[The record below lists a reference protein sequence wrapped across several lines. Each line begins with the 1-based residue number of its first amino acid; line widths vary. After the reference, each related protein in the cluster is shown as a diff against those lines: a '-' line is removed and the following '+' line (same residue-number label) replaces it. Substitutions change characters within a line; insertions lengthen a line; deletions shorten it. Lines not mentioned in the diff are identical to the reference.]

1 MQSCL
6 SDRTPRC
13 ADSVPSQTGCHGAT
27 SYIAALP
34 CTAQTSAQ
42 AHCRGSPILQAR
54 MPTHVFLLSPAF
66 AGAIACE
73 VEPAQITKLVSASTV
88 M

>member
-6 SDRTPRC
+6 FDRTPRC

-54 MPTHVFLLSPAF
+54 MPNPRLLIVTCICRSYS
-66 AGAIACE
+66 
-73 VEPAQITKLVSASTV
+73 L
-88 M
+88 